1 MENSIDQGWD
11 ECESSPHLSRM
22 ARGRVLSFLT
32 VANARGGSPVEP
44 CGNVMNRA
52 PHAMDTNT
60 LGRGLLYLGLG
71 LALLGGLVLLLG
83 RVVHLGNL
91 PGDLVYEGQN
101 VRVYVPIATMIVL
114 SVVLTLLLN
123 LVLRLFR

>member
-1 MENSIDQGWD
+1 
-11 ECESSPHLSRM
+11 
-22 ARGRVLSFLT
+22 
-32 VANARGGSPVEP
+32 
-44 CGNVMNRA
+44 
-52 PHAMDTNT
+52 MDANT

-71 LALLGGLVLLLG
+71 LALVGGLVLLLG
-83 RVVHLGNL
+83 RVVDLGNL